1 MKRLHWIIL
10 RRLPGPFFGWLGT
23 LMFLLLM
30 QFLIRWLPEIAGKGI
45 PLLVIVELI
54 VYNLAYMLVLAV
66 PMSVLLA
73 ALMTFGGLAE
83 SQYYAVIKS
92 TGISFAQ
99 LVWPSMI
106 AALLVTG
113 GMLYF
118 NNVMLPEANHRAR
131 YLWSDI
137 RSKRPGFDLQ
147 PGVFYSGIDD
157 YSILVRDRP
166 EGTNRLHDVTIYDY
180 TEGRNRQALIRA
192 DSGRIAPSDGR
203 RTLTLELFNGEMHRR
218 LPAASPREDGRYEHL
233 RFSRHELR
241 LDLSEFVFERSTP
254 RDGARSDRTMRTWT
268 MIDVVDSL
276 EAEVDAQA
284 HALYQDLVQ
293 HTDVP
298 EAADRPPR
306 LSPAAN
312 PGAARAGNGAD
323 AGLTRPYVALTGLS
337 GREQRAAASEAIQA
351 LRSAKSG
358 LSSAERT
365 MSWKQKR
372 VQRYRVEIYKKFS
385 IAIAC
390 VVFMLIGAPL
400 GLSIR
405 RGGLATIGAIALGI
419 FMFYWITLVQGEKL
433 ADRGLLPPWVG
444 MWIANVLS
452 IVGGAWLV
460 VYVVKDLR
468 ATPPLRHRAWQWIHE
483 RIGGSSSSSGPDE
496 NAALDGASP
505 SASADADA
513 APPSA
518 HNPPAP
524 PSDPSGDGE
533 PPPEARGSSPSS
545 ADADAPRS

>member
-45 PLLVIVELI
+45 PIPVIIELI
-54 VYNLAYMLVLAV
+54 TYNLAYMLVLAV

-99 LVWPSMI
+99 LVWPAMV

-113 GMLYF
+113 AMLYF

-157 YSILVRDRP
+157 YSILVQDRP

-180 TEGRNRQALIRA
+180 TEGRRRQAVIRA
-192 DSGRIAPSDGR
+192 DSGRIDPSSGNAS
-203 RTLTLELFNGEMHRR
+203 LTLLLYDGEMHRR
-218 LPAASPREDGRYEHL
+218 LPSQVGEDEERYEQL
-233 RFSRHELR
+233 RFSRHRLR
-241 LDLSEFVFERSTP
+241 LDLSEFVFKRSRP
-254 RDGARSDRTMRTWT
+254 RDGARSDRTMRTST
-268 MIDVVDSL
+268 MIGVVDSL
-276 EAEVDAQA
+276 QAEIDTSTQDLYDETSQFLKPDTSQSRRLPSLRATGRSNADAAIIEEAAFAALEDLTSRQQMTVVQEASHTVRSARSEISDAQ
-284 HALYQDLVQ
+284 
-293 HTDVP
+293 
-298 EAADRPPR
+298 
-306 LSPAAN
+306 
-312 PGAARAGNGAD
+312 
-323 AGLTRPYVALTGLS
+323 
-337 GREQRAAASEAIQA
+337 
-351 LRSAKSG
+351 
-358 LSSAERT
+358 RT
-365 MSWKQKR
+365 MTWKEKR
-372 VQRYRVEIYKKFS
+372 VQRYQVEIYKKFS

-390 VVFMLIGAPL
+390 LVFMLIGAPL

-405 RGGLATIGAIALGI
+405 RGGLATIGAVALGI
-419 FMFYWITLVQGEKL
+419 FMFYWVTLVQGEKL

-452 IVGGAWLV
+452 VVVGTWLV

-468 ATPPLRHRAWQWIHE
+468 ATPPLRRRLWKWLQSIFGSDDATPA
-483 RIGGSSSSSGPDE
+483 RSSSDGSDDPPDE
-496 NAALDGASP
+496 QDDTDAS
-505 SASADADA
+505 S
-513 APPSA
+513 APPGA
-518 HNPPAP
+518 
-524 PSDPSGDGE
+524 DPK
-533 PPPEARGSSPSS
+533 
-545 ADADAPRS
+545 ADVEGCQLPVER